1 MIFFHFS
8 LRIAGTLLAY
18 LLVPMVG
25 HVFDRQGTCR
35 DNDNIIIALHS
46 VFKQVMFA
54 IGRDPCT
61 QGIGL
66 ENAGVKLN
74 PK

>member
-1 MIFFHFS
+1 M
-8 LRIAGTLLAY
+8 Y
-18 LLVPMVG
+18 LTGKALVG
-25 HVFDRQGTCR
+25 I
-35 DNDNIIIALHS
+35 NDNIIIALHS

>member
-1 MIFFHFS
+1 MTFFHFS

-35 DNDNIIIALHS
+35 D
-46 VFKQVMFA
+46 K
-54 IGRDPCT
+54 
-61 QGIGL
+61 
-66 ENAGVKLN
+66 
-74 PK
+74 